1 MTPTYLGA
9 KDDNL
14 DNIEVD
20 EESFREDLERDSVH
34 SSMSERP
41 PPGRSS
47 MEMRSGLSHEE
58 RYAQLQRQSQ
68 RRSSVETHH
77 TVWQYIPL
85 KIF

>member
-41 PPGRSS
+41 PPGRYGN
-47 MEMRSGLSHEE
+47 MGCGVFKRGGV
-58 RYAQLQRQSQ
+58 QN
-68 RRSSVETHH
+68 
-77 TVWQYIPL
+77 
-85 KIF
+85 

>member
-1 MTPTYLGA
+1 MLYDPYLGA
-9 KDDNL
+9 KDDKL

-41 PPGRSS
+41 PPGTGRSS

-68 RRSSVETHH
+68 RRSSVETHQ
-77 TVWQYIPL
+77 TV
-85 KIF
+85 